1 MKIMLAMKKDNAE
14 ERNSHL
20 KHTVFILAAVIVL
33 GALPNIIFGITGFDL
48 ETQCSNDGEQCLDE
62 DDFLGELVGNNLGRG
77 LFYYQI
83 GIAFIGIV
91 TIAYKLG
98 QA

>member
-1 MKIMLAMKKDNAE
+1 MKKDNTE

-20 KHTVFILAAVIVL
+20 KHTVVILVAVIVL

-48 ETQCSNDGEQCLDE
+48 DTKCSSDGEECLDE
-62 DDFLGELVGNNLGRG
+62 GNFLDDLLLENLSKG

-83 GIAFIGIV
+83 GIAIIGIV
-91 TIAYKLG
+91 AMAYKLF